1 MAYERYNRPIT
12 DIFGDLMR
20 QASLLV
26 RKEGQLARTEIS
38 EKIGEATTG
47 IVLLVAGGV
56 VIIPALVIL
65 LGAAVTTLADG
76 GWSVAAAAMI
86 VGGATLIIGI
96 VLLAIGANKLSARE
110 LMPTRTLRQVQNI
123 GNLASASSRADP

>member
-12 DIFGDLMR
+12 DILGDLMR
-20 QASLLV
+20 HASLLV
-26 RKEGQLARTEIS
+26 SKEGQLARTEIS

-47 IVLLVAGGV
+47 IVFMVAGGV

-65 LGAAVTTLADG
+65 LGAGVTALADG

-86 VGGATLIIGI
+86 VGGATMIIGV
-96 VLLAIGANKLSARE
+96 VLLFIGASKLSARE
-110 LMPTRTLRQVQNI
+110 LMPSRTIRQVQNI
-123 GNLASASSRADP
+123 GNLASASSRVDP

>member
-12 DIFGDLMR
+12 DILGDLMR

-26 RKEGQLARTEIS
+26 SKEGQLARTEIS

-47 IVLLVAGGV
+47 IVFMVAGGV

-65 LGAAVTTLADG
+65 LGADVTALADG

-86 VGGATLIIGI
+86 VGGATMIIGV
-96 VLLAIGANKLSARE
+96 VLLFIGASKLSARE
-110 LMPTRTLRQVQNI
+110 LMPSRTIRQVQNI
-123 GNLASASSRADP
+123 GNLASASSRVDP